1 MFGLYFF
8 DGDVSIVPLSFR
20 AGRPSDAAGDDFR
33 NLRTADEIRL
43 IMAERA
49 VEDTSFSIMA
59 FPDDG
64 HDRPVDPW
72 ADMTVK
78 CRRDD
83 FNRKMA
89 QKSHREVCKAL
100 FPYYIKVC
108 GEVITTSPEPFEHDE
123 KRWDSEAEKSLQLLK
138 RKSYLEEIQ

>member
-1 MFGLYFF
+1 M
-8 DGDVSIVPLSFR
+8 SIVLSAFR
-20 AGRPSDAAGDDFR
+20 AGRPGAAAGDDFR

-49 VEDTSFSIMA
+49 VEDASLAVTA

-72 ADMTVK
+72 ADMAVK

>member
-1 MFGLYFF
+1 MKT
-8 DGDVSIVPLSFR
+8 VLSANC
-20 AGRPSDAAGDDFR
+20 AGRPGDAAGDDLR

-43 IMAERA
+43 VVAERA
-49 VEDTSFSIMA
+49 VEDAPFAVTA

-64 HDRPVDPW
+64 HDRPVDPR
-72 ADMTVK
+72 ADMAVK

-83 FNRKMA
+83 FYRKMA

-123 KRWDSEAEKSLQLLK
+123 KTMGF
-138 RKSYLEEIQ
+138 